1 MVLVE
6 ESELRQVFRFRN
18 KRWGVATLVAGL
30 VLIASLGW
38 LQATHK
44 AGFLQSAIFYGF
56 GVLLLYSSLY
66 SLRADQWLIVDGNR
80 RSIHFHKSNLYGL
93 VDWERPGLDFKEIRV
108 FRAATSRGT
117 GRAKN
122 WTIMLASGDGV
133 NLFLGENEFGAFSRE
148 RALQLAGKVGQL
160 AGITVVIRE

>member
-93 VDWERPGLDFKEIRV
+93 VDWERPGLEFKRSEERRV
-108 FRAATSRGT
+108 GKECMAR
-117 GRAKN
+117 
-122 WTIMLASGDGV
+122 WTKSDTKKRWRM
-133 NLFLGENEFGAFSRE
+133 
-148 RALQLAGKVGQL
+148 
-160 AGITVVIRE
+160 